1 MQGGRDGLEAR
12 RGLSSSPQAAPHDE
26 ALAWPHACA
35 RPLTHSC
42 SPPPAISSGVALMV
56 GLVKRLPYPWRSIVD
71 AGVVAAARQKRRL
84 GGATAG
90 HPALSPG
97 SLTRPS
103 QPALS
108 RGPLSRPSQSA
119 LSAGP
124 LSWASPGP
132 HPCLTQAPIRLAQL
146 ARGLSSVLGR
156 SNARAGMRP
165 AGYHPIGRWRL
176 RHAAPRPLPRAR
188 PFEGFQ
194 HQVTG
199 LLWGAASI
207 INLYVRALLGS
218 SPGVDPC
225 LPESK

>member
-1 MQGGRDGLEAR
+1 MRAPEGGRDGLEAR

-26 ALAWPHACA
+26 ALAWPHACT
-35 RPLTHSC
+35 RPLTHSF
-42 SPPPAISSGVALMV
+42 SPSPAISSGVALMV

-71 AGVVAAARQKRRL
+71 AGVVPAARRKRRL
-84 GGATAG
+84 GGATAS
-90 HPALSPG
+90 H
-97 SLTRPS
+97 
-103 QPALS
+103 PALS
-108 RGPLSRPSQSA
+108 RGRLSRPSQPG

-124 LSWASPGP
+124 LSRASPGP
-132 HPCLTQAPIRLAQL
+132 QPGLTQAPIRLAQL
-146 ARGLSSVLGR
+146 ARGLSPPLGR
-156 SNARAGMRP
+156 SDARAAMRP